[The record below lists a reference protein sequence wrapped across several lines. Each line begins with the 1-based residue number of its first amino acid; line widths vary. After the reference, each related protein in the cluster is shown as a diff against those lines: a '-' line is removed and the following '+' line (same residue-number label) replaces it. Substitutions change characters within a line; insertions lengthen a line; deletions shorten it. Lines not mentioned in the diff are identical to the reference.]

1 MIMRDLIKHILHQYI
16 TESKEDMKWRD
27 VQTKT
32 TDRLKTHTS
41 VFFTNKFKYIVEVEE
56 YDNHFYLVSFYPKLN
71 KDWYDKQL
79 TRKMYGQDYK
89 DKYSYRTN
97 ENIPMKILGVL
108 VEHIRDIL
116 NKDPYASFG
125 YFGAPDIKTDN
136 DEDILNT
143 QRFRVYNIKLL
154 KEFGKTHKLV
164 AKTEYSGALLINK
177 ETEKEYPEIV
187 DYGLDILQSHL

>member
-1 MIMRDLIKHILHQYI
+1 MVMKDLIKNILHQYI
-16 TESKEDMKWRD
+16 TESKQDMGWRN

-41 VFFTNKFKYIVEVEE
+41 VFFTKKFKYIVEVEE

-79 TRKMYGQDYK
+79 TRKMFGQDYK

-125 YFGAPDIKTDN
+125 YFGAPDEKTDR
-136 DEDILNT
+136 DEDIINT
-143 QRFRVYNIKLL
+143 QRFRVYNPMMVR
-154 KEFGKTHKLV
+154 EFGKTHKLV

-177 ETEKEYPEIV
+177 EVEKEFPEIV
-187 DYGLDILQSHL
+187 DYGLDILQTHL